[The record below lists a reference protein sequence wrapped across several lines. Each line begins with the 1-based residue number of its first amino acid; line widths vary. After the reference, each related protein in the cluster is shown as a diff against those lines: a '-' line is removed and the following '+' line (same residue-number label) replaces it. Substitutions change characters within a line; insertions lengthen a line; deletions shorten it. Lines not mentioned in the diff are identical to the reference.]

1 MPFYLLKITL
11 PRGFQQ
17 SLELAAFHVNTIF
30 KKDQVFPMRDG
41 VKLYSDIFHPTG
53 PVKVPAIVMW
63 SPYGKS
69 GNGKFW
75 FPRAWTPSTIGARQV
90 SSPR

>member
-1 MPFYLLKITL
+1 
-11 PRGFQQ
+11 
-17 SLELAAFHVNTIF
+17 
-30 KKDQVFPMRDG
+30 MRDG

-69 GNGKFW
+69 GNGRFW